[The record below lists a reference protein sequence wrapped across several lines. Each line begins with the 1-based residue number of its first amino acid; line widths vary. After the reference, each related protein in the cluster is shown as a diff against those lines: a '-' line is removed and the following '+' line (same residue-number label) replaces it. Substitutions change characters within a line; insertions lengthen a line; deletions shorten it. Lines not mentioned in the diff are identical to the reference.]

1 MENNNEYM
9 ETTLT
14 FTEPDLTDNSD
25 MDKSALKTSP
35 EFTDQKNDAFVV
47 TKPKVSDQQNNTAE
61 IKNIKYNEET
71 EKIDFIPSENSNEVI
86 PKVNYTNDRSERIS
100 DLGRENNDTTPKR
113 GDYTNDRPAS
123 IQGTILNMT
132 SKSDEGIDNKKV
144 ILPEDL
150 VKYDVFISYNWGIKE
165 SVEKFHNSLE
175 EAGFKV
181 WRDKNLLQGKASLFA
196 QLGKKIKQ
204 SSVFLCFL
212 TRAYVKSD
220 NCLKE
225 FNYAAKL
232 KKSIMYL
239 MIENL
244 PQHDEIPEEVGF
256 VMGNALYTQCYNNP
270 DSWWKDN
277 FNEIKDSLKE
287 ELVVIE
293 LFSFSLLG
301 FLPGL
306 IHQLVLVL

>member
-1 MENNNEYM
+1 M
-9 ETTLT
+9 
-14 FTEPDLTDNSD
+14 
-25 MDKSALKTSP
+25 
-35 EFTDQKNDAFVV
+35 
-47 TKPKVSDQQNNTAE
+47 
-61 IKNIKYNEET
+61 
-71 EKIDFIPSENSNEVI
+71 
-86 PKVNYTNDRSERIS
+86 
-100 DLGRENNDTTPKR
+100 
-113 GDYTNDRPAS
+113 
-123 IQGTILNMT
+123 
-132 SKSDEGIDNKKV
+132 
-144 ILPEDL
+144 
-150 VKYDVFISYNWGIKE
+150 FISYNWGIKE

-244 PQHDEIPEEVGF
+244 PQHDEIPEEMEF
-256 VMGNALYTQCYNNP
+256 IMGNALYTQCYNNP

-287 ELVVIE
+287 ELVVIDFISML
-293 LFSFSLLG
+293 LFFRESIALKSDC
-301 FLPGL
+301 FL
-306 IHQLVLVL
+306 